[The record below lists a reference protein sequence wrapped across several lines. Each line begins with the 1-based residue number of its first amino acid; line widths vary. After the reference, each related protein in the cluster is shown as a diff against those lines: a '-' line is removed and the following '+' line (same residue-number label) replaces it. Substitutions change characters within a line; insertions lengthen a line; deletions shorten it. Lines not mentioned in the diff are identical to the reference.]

1 MEMSVIYNLIYTKLL
16 AKCPKDTWNMVNNI
30 AFLDY
35 GDYVEIKI
43 DVDYASWVNTN
54 GKYARGAK
62 EIANFHWVED
72 VLKEASEVI
81 GGKVEYEL
89 S

>member
-30 AFLDY
+30 SFLDY

-43 DVDYASWVNTN
+43 DVEYAEAVNYN
-54 GKYARGAK
+54 RQRGAK
-62 EIANFHWVED
+62 EIKNYHWVER
-72 VLKEASEVI
+72 VIRQVSEVI